1 MFLIVLGSCIL
12 ERRCYR
18 EIKLDTIFLHGLEVE
33 CVIGVWEWE
42 RRIKQ
47 KIQIDLDMAADI
59 RSAAATDRLEDTL
72 NYKAIAKR
80 VISHVENSN
89 YQLVESLAESVA
101 GILLNEFAVSWC
113 RVKINKGG
121 AVRGA
126 RSVGVIVERGQR

>member
-1 MFLIVLGSCIL
+1 MDI
-12 ERRCYR
+12 
-18 EIKLDTIFLHGLEVE
+18 IFLHGLEVE

-59 RSAAATDRLEDTL
+59 RGAAATDQLEDTL

-80 VISHVENSN
+80 VTSHVENSS
-89 YQLVESLAESVA
+89 YQLVETLAESVA
-101 GILLNEFAVSWC
+101 NILVEEFTVAWC
-113 RVKINKGG
+113 RVKVNKGG

-126 RSVGVIVERGQR
+126 RAVGVVIERGHE

>member
-1 MFLIVLGSCIL
+1 MDI
-12 ERRCYR
+12 
-18 EIKLDTIFLHGLEVE
+18 IFLHGLEVE

-47 KIQIDLDMAADI
+47 KVQIDLDMSADI
-59 RSAAATDRLEDTL
+59 RSAAATDRLDDTL

-80 VISHVENSN
+80 VISHVKNSD
-89 YQLVESLAESVA
+89 YQLVETLAESVA
-101 GILLNEFAVSWC
+101 NILLTEFTVSWC

-126 RSVGVIVERGQR
+126 RAVGVVIERAQN